1 MLTPY
6 LSALGPS
13 AGTDCLPSLMLLSI
27 MTPQI
32 MAADAEVGEE
42 S

>member
-1 MLTPY
+1 